1 MLSTIYFSINNT
13 SKKIII
19 IRKRGA
25 RKSKCGKML
34 KGEGLFSPIFRLL
47 RLFNST
53 FKVVF
58 FNFIYPPTEFFISA
72 LFLISKSFLKRL
84 LIDSILFLCIQYIIV
99 SLRLMIVSENFF
111 SLKFLFP
118 LSFFLFLPFFFL
130 SFLFQLYSR
139 ARSSLPV
146 HLLIL
151 RGEH

>member
-1 MLSTIYFSINNT
+1 MLSAIYFSINNT

-19 IRKRGA
+19 ICKHGA

-34 KGEGLFSPIFRLL
+34 KGEGLFSPIFHLL
-47 RLFNST
+47 HLFNST

-72 LFLISKSFLKRL
+72 LFLISKSFLKRF
-84 LIDSILFLCIQYIIV
+84 LIDSILFLCIQYIII
-99 SLRLMIVSENFF
+99 SLRLTIVSENFF

-118 LSFFLFLPFFFL
+118 PSFFLFLPFFFL
-130 SFLFQLYSR
+130 SFVFQLYSR
-139 ARSSLPV
+139 ARSSLPA

-151 RGEH
+151 KGEH